1 MIVFS
6 TEESPKKVVK
16 ESREDV
22 LEKVYQRLEATYEYE
37 GKAEQLNCL
46 QEMMVVFSTLANKH
60 AILLFTD
67 ENKFDFRTWYAEKDE

>member
-1 MIVFS
+1 MIVS
-6 TEESPKKVVK
+6 RSDVIKGSK
-16 ESREDV
+16 EDL
-22 LEKVYQRLEATYEYE
+22 LEKMYVRLEAEYEFE

-67 ENKFDFRTWYAEKDE
+67 ENKFDFRTWYAEKDNE

>member
-1 MIVFS
+1 MPE
-6 TEESPKKVVK
+6 TTVVK
-16 ESREDV
+16 GSKEDL
-22 LEKVYQRLEATYEYE
+22 LEKMYMRLEAEYEFE